1 MLPLRKFVLLLFV
14 AFYCLSC
21 ESDEA
26 SLGNLTGKAGSMA
39 RFALNSE
46 YLYTV
51 DNESLN
57 VYQLMEDG
65 SFAKINDVA
74 INVGIE
80 TIFATESELFIGSTN
95 AMYIYDITNGSAPAF
110 LSAYSHIVSCDPVVV
125 QDTIAYVTLRT
136 SQCRQQGFNSL
147 DVINVK
153 NLKNPQAIGTYTM
166 DSPYGLGVDG
176 DELFV
181 CEGSNGLKVFD
192 ASNPSNLRIKQ
203 VFADIDAYDVI
214 PNRGVLIITGSNGV
228 YQYDYSGD
236 QLKFLSHLPV
246 FKAD

>member
-1 MLPLRKFVLLLFV
+1 M
-14 AFYCLSC
+14 AC
-21 ESDEA
+21 ESDEN
-26 SLGNLTGKAGSMA
+26 SFGSLTGKGGSMA

-57 VYQLMEDG
+57 VYQLMEGG
-65 SFAKINDVA
+65 SFAKINDVN

-95 AMYIYDITNGSAPAF
+95 AMYIYDITNGSAPIL
-110 LSAYSHIVSCDPVVV
+110 LSTYSHIVSCDPVVV

-136 SQCRQQGFNSL
+136 SQCRQQGINTL

-153 NLKNPQAIGTYTM
+153 NLTNPQVIGTYTM
-166 DSPYGLGVDG
+166 DSPYGLGIDG
-176 DELFV
+176 DDLFV

-192 ASNPSNLRIKQ
+192 VSNPFNLSIKQ
-203 VFADIDAYDVI
+203 VFTNINAYDVI
-214 PNRGVLIITGSNGV
+214 PNNGVIIVTGNDGV

-246 FKAD
+246 LKAD

>member
-1 MLPLRKFVLLLFV
+1 MFPLRKFVLLFLV
-14 AFYCLSC
+14 AFYFTSC
-21 ESDEA
+21 ESNEA
-26 SLGNLTGKAGSMA
+26 SLGTLTGKAGSMA
-39 RFALNSE
+39 RFALNRE

-57 VYQLMEDG
+57 VYQMLENG

-80 TIFATESELFIGSTN
+80 TIFATNTELFIGSTN
-95 AMYIYDITNGSAPAF
+95 AMYIYDITNGAAPVL
-110 LSAYSHIVSCDPVVV
+110 LSTYSHIVSCDPVVV

-153 NLKNPQAIGTYTM
+153 NLKNPQVIGTYTM

-176 DELFV
+176 NDLFV
-181 CEGSNGLKVFD
+181 CEGSNGLKVLD
-192 ASNPSNLRIKQ
+192 VSNPFNLSIKQ
-203 VFADIDAYDVI
+203 VFTNMHAYDVI
-214 PNRGVLIITGSNGV
+214 PNNGVLIVTGNDGV